1 MKLNALD
8 LHLPVAEAHDKSVG
22 RGGGDFE
29 AGGQALALHDQ
40 RMVTSGLERI
50 GQAFEDGP
58 AVVMDLAGLAMHQFR
73 RPDDLAAE
81 SLPDGL
87 VAEAHSQDG
96 YTSGQLFNHLKADP
110 CFVGSFRPGRDDNRI
125 GQFLLDFIHSGLIVS
140 DHSHLG
146 AQFSQILDQV
156 VSKGIVVVDY
166 EDHTISLSPG
176 SFKAIIEEKK
186 RYVNLGW

>member
-8 LHLPVAEAHDKSVG
+8 LHLPVAQAHDKAVG

-29 AGGQALALHDQ
+29 AGGQALAFHDQ

-73 RPDDLAAE
+73 GPDDLAAE

-87 VAEAHSQDG
+87 MAEAHS
-96 YTSGQLFNHLKADP
+96 
-110 CFVGSFRPGRDDNRI
+110 
-125 GQFLLDFIHSGLIVS
+125 
-140 DHSHLG
+140 
-146 AQFSQILDQV
+146 
-156 VSKGIVVVDY
+156 
-166 EDHTISLSPG
+166 
-176 SFKAIIEEKK
+176 
-186 RYVNLGW
+186 

>member
-50 GQAFEDGP
+50 GQAFENGP
-58 AVVMDLAGLAMHQFR
+58 AVVMDLAGLAMHQLR

-87 VAEAHSQDG
+87 MAKAHSQDG
-96 YTSGQLFNHLKADP
+96 YTSGQLFNHFQTDP

-125 GQFLLDFIHSGLIVS
+125 GQFLLDFIHSRLIVS

-166 EDHTISLSPG
+166 EDHTVLLSPG

-186 RYVNLGW
+186 R

>member
-8 LHLPVAEAHDKSVG
+8 LHLPVAQAHDKAVG

-29 AGGQALALHDQ
+29 AGGQALAFHDQ
-40 RMVTSGLERI
+40 RMVTRGLEGI
-50 GQAFEDGP
+50 GQAVENGP
-58 AVVMDLAGLAMHQFR
+58 AVVTDLAGLAMHQFR
-73 RPDDLAAE
+73 RPDNLATE
-81 SLPDGL
+81 SLADGL
-87 VAEAHSQDG
+87 MAEAHSQDG
-96 YTSGQLFNHLKADP
+96 YTSGQLINHLKTYP

-156 VSKGIVVVDY
+156 VGEGIIVVDY
-166 EDHTISLSPG
+166 EDHTILLSPG

-186 RYVNLGW
+186 R